1 MAQSEPTI
9 QDDCVFCKIVSGAI
23 PVEFLYR
30 SERVVAFNDLA
41 PQAPVHV
48 LVVPIAHHENISASA
63 SASAS
68 TVGELFVAA
77 GEIAQAQGI
86 SEYRTVANTGA
97 GAGQSVFHTHLHLLA
112 GRAFAWPP
120 G

>member
-1 MAQSEPTI
+1 MSNP
-9 QDDCVFCKIVSGAI
+9 DCIFCRIISGAI
-23 PVEFLYR
+23 PAQFLYR

-41 PQAPVHV
+41 PQAPVHI
-48 LVVPIAHHENISASA
+48 LIVPVSHHENIGESAVADS
-63 SASAS
+63 SV
-68 TVGELFVAA
+68 VGELFSAA
-77 GEIAQAQGI
+77 QQLATAQGI
-86 SEYRTVANTGA
+86 SDYRTVANTGA